1 MWELIRANRRKSA
14 VLVLSMAVLL
24 LALGYTI
31 GYFYIPPDGGY
42 LGIAAAFILWAVLSL
57 VAYFQGDALLLFAH
71 RAKQIDKDD
80 HPQLYNVVE
89 EMTIA
94 SGHGKP
100 PAVYIVND
108 PAPNAFAVGRKPEH
122 AAVAVT
128 SGLLGMMDRDE
139 LQGVVAHEMAHIR
152 NRDVLLMT
160 LCAVLLGSIVMI
172 SEVFLRSLW
181 HSGGH
186 SSRRSSRRFGGDSG
200 GGGGIVIVI
209 VMAVAVV
216 LAVLAP
222 ILARL
227 IYLAVSRQREYLAD
241 ASAAVYTRFP
251 EGLASALE
259 KLGRGGRPLERATK
273 ATAPMYIVNPFNSV
287 NLDAWSSTHPPLS
300 ERVRILRSIG
310 GTVSYGAYQEA
321 WNKVGH
327 RPKDH
332 IPKSALA
339 AAGAPVRAPHP
350 DAQKPRDRMREAGDL
365 LRKVNRFVF
374 VPCPCGLQI
383 KLPPDYKSKTVTCPR
398 CQRDLA
404 VPVAAFATLEAVAD
418 QLSPREQGLS
428 PHTRA
433 AAQSNETIRIKR
445 RGNQWQSFDCACGA
459 TKTLSPAFSAPQT
472 RCDACGRQIVVESS

>member
-14 VLVLSMAVLL
+14 MLVFSMAVLL
-24 LALGYTI
+24 LALGYAI
-31 GYFYIPPDGGY
+31 GYFYVPPDGGY
-42 LGIAAAFILWAVLSL
+42 LGLAAAFLLWGILSL
-57 VAYFQGDALLLFAH
+57 VAYFQGGSILLFAH

-139 LQGVVAHEMAHIR
+139 LQGVVAHEMAHVR

-181 HSGGH
+181 YTGGR
-186 SSRRSSRRFGGDSG
+186 SSRRSSRRFGGDKG
-200 GGGGIVIVI
+200 GGGGLVMVIIMV
-209 VMAVAVV
+209 VAIV
-216 LAVLAP
+216 LAILAP

-259 KLGRGGRPLERATK
+259 KLGRGGQPLARATK
-273 ATAPMYIVNPFNSV
+273 ATAPMYIVNPFKSA

-321 WNKVGH
+321 WNKVGQ
-327 RPKDH
+327 RPTDH

-350 DAQKPRDRMREAGDL
+350 DTQTPRDRMREAGDL
-365 LRKVNRFVF
+365 LRKVNHFVF
-374 VPCPCGLQI
+374 VPCPCGMQI
-383 KLPPDYKSKTVTCPR
+383 KLPPGYKSKTVNCPR
-398 CQRDLA
+398 CGRDLA
-404 VPVAAFATLEAVAD
+404 VPVAEFAAIEAVAD
-418 QLSPREQGLS
+418 QLSPEGQRLS
-428 PHTRA
+428 GDTKA
-433 AAQSNETIRIKR
+433 APKANETIRIQR
-445 RGNQWQSFDCACGA
+445 RGKQWQSFDCACGA
-459 TKTLSPAFSAPQT
+459 TKTLSPAFSAT
-472 RCDACGRQIVVESS
+472 EAHCDACGRHIVVESS